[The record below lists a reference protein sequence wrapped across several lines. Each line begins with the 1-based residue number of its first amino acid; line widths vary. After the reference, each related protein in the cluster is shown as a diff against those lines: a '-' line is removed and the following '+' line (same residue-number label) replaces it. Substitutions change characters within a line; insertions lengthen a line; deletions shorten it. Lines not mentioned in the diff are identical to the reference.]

1 MDRISDFRQVYSQ
14 VVVARAGCDDAAIR
28 AAFARVPRHEFLP
41 PGPWE
46 LSETPGKTPS
56 DDPALVYHDVA
67 IGLVPEQGIPTGQ
80 PSLHARCIAACAPK
94 PGDCVVQI
102 GVGAGYYT
110 AILAELVGPT
120 GRVLGF
126 EIDRALALQASG
138 NLAAWPWARIEHA
151 SGVDAAFE
159 AADVIY
165 VNAGVE
171 KPPRSWFERLRP
183 QGRLVLPLTPDP
195 SPAELHAPGRVEYQR
210 SAPTMSPPGGGVFL
224 VREQGSAEA
233 FSVEFLCRVR
243 LVPCIDARDEAT
255 RPQLLQ
261 AFRTESCAEV
271 RSLRLWPQKPD
282 HSAWFVGTGF
292 WLSTA
297 SVRPSVRVEP
307 WR

>member
-1 MDRISDFRQVYSQ
+1 MDRISDFRQVYAQ
-14 VVVARAGCDDAAIR
+14 VVVARAGCEDAAIR

-46 LSETPGKTPS
+46 IAEAPGKTLS
-56 DDPALVYHDVA
+56 NDPALVYHDMA
-67 IGLVPEQGIPTGQ
+67 MGLVPEQGIPTGQ
-80 PSLHARCIAACAPK
+80 PSLHARCMAACAPK
-94 PGDCVVQI
+94 PGDRVVQI

-120 GRVLGF
+120 GQVLGF

-138 NLAAWPWARIEHA
+138 NLAAWPWARVEPT

-183 QGRLVLPLTPDP
+183 QGRLVLPLAPDP
-195 SPAELHAPGRVEYQR
+195 SRAELRAPGRVEYQR
-210 SAPTMSPPGGGVFL
+210 SAPALSPPGGGMFL
-224 VREQGSAEA
+224 VQEQGWAEE

-243 LVPCIDARDEAT
+243 FVPCIAARDEAT
-255 RPQLLQ
+255 RPRLLQ
-261 AFRTESCAEV
+261 AFGTERCAEV

-282 HSAWFVGTGF
+282 QTAWFVGSGF

-297 SVRPSVRVEP
+297 SVRRIARVSP